1 MSATGSKLSKQVT
14 DSAPAEGRSPMA
26 YLLHALN
33 QPLTGLQCS
42 LELSLVGPRSSEQY
56 IGAIRDGLELTAR
69 MRVLVEAIRELADA
83 EQPGVDES
91 EVVSLHA
98 LLEQTTNELQPIAET
113 KNASIKLYSDA
124 PLPVRAERSRLAAVV
139 FRFLEAA
146 LSLAAWG
153 SVLGITAVSN
163 QEQVCLSV
171 QWLEG
176 TESLD
181 HSPLSRQELGLLI
194 AQAGW
199 KRAGAEW
206 VIERSGN
213 TQTVEIRL
221 PLASDSND
229 LPSDTLQSSDLA
241 SNKLAANDLQ
251 RSQFGDQT

>member
-1 MSATGSKLSKQVT
+1 VSATGSKLSDGGT
-14 DSAPAEGRSPMA
+14 DSVPAKGRSPMA

-42 LELSLVGPRSSEQY
+42 LELSLVGPRTTEQY

-113 KNASIKLYSDA
+113 KNASIKFYSEA
-124 PLPVRAERSRLAAVV
+124 PLVVRAERNRLAAVV

-146 LSLAAWG
+146 LSSAAWG
-153 SVLGITAVSN
+153 SALRITAASDRGHA
-163 QEQVCLSV
+163 CISV
-171 QWLEG
+171 GWLDG
-176 TESLD
+176 TESPD
-181 HSPLSRQELGLLI
+181 HSPLSRPELGLLI

-206 VIERSGN
+206 VSKRSGN
-213 TQTVEIRL
+213 TQTVNIRL

-229 LPSDTLQSSDLA
+229 LA
-241 SNKLAANDLQ
+241 SNDLQ
-251 RSQFGDQT
+251 RSQFGDQP

>member
-1 MSATGSKLSKQVT
+1 VSATGSKLSNQPT
-14 DSAPAEGRSPMA
+14 DSVPAEGRSPMA

-42 LELSLVGPRSSEQY
+42 LELSLVGPRTPEQY
-56 IGAIRDGLELTAR
+56 IGAMRDGLELTAR

-98 LLEQTTNELQPIAET
+98 LLEQTTTELLPIAET
-113 KNASIKLYSDA
+113 KNVGITLYSND
-124 PLPVRAERSRLAAVV
+124 PLPVRAERERLAVLI

-153 SVLGITAVSN
+153 SALRIMAASDR
-163 QEQVCLSV
+163 QQACISV
-171 QWLEG
+171 AW
-176 TESLD
+176 LD
-181 HSPLSRQELGLLI
+181 HTDVPDRSPLSGPELGLLI

-206 VIERSGN
+206 ARERSGN
-213 TQTVEIRL
+213 TQTVKIRL
-221 PLASDSND
+221 PLASNPRELHSND
-229 LPSDTLQSSDLA
+229 LHT
-241 SNKLAANDLQ
+241 
-251 RSQFGDQT
+251 R